1 MKLLQE
7 ILYGTRIQETTGN
20 THVAIED
27 VAFDSRKV
35 KAFSLFVAVPGTQ
48 VDGHDYIDQAID
60 SGAVAIIAER
70 MPENRKEGITYVR
83 VHDTGASLGPI
94 AASFYGHPSESM
106 KVVAITGT
114 NGKTTTVSLLYQLF
128 RSMDRK
134 VGMLSTIENR
144 ILDQAIVATHTTPDA
159 LQMQQLFR
167 KMADAGCKY
176 VFMEASSH
184 SIHQHRLAGT
194 KLTGALF
201 TNITHE
207 HLDYHN
213 DFNAYIAAKK
223 GLFDM
228 LPADAFALTNQD
240 DSHGADMTHD
250 CKAKTLD
257 YALTSMAD
265 YRGKIVENQLAGLHL
280 HLEGHDLYSK
290 LIGSFNAYN
299 LLAVYAVAR
308 ELGMEPLEVLTHIS
322 LLNPPAGR
330 FQQVEAP
337 DGVTAVVDFAHTPD
351 ALDNVLKTIDSFR
364 TGSTQVITVVGCG
377 GNRDKT
383 KRPIMARVAASWSD
397 RVFLTSDNP
406 RREEPDSI
414 IADMKAGLDPID
426 ARKCIAIADRREAIR
441 MAAQLATSGDIL
453 LVAGKGHEA
462 YQEIQ
467 GVRHDFDDCLELR
480 NAFKTA

>member
-1 MKLLQE
+1 MKLLQD

-48 VDGHDYIDQAID
+48 VDGHDYIDQAIA

-70 MPENRKEGITYVR
+70 MPENRKEGVTYVR
-83 VHDTGASLGPI
+83 VHDTGESLGPI

-106 KVVAITGT
+106 KVVAVTGT

-144 ILDQAIVATHTTPDA
+144 VLDQAIVATHTTPDA

-228 LPADAFALTNQD
+228 LPADAFALTNRD
-240 DSHGADMTHD
+240 DSHGADMTHN
-250 CKAKTLD
+250 CKARILD

-299 LLAVYAVAR
+299 LLSVYAVAR
-308 ELGMEPLEVLTHIS
+308 ELGMETLEVLTHIS

-351 ALDNVLKTIDSFR
+351 ALDNVLKAIDSFR
-364 TGSTQVITVVGCG
+364 TSSTQVITVVGCG

-406 RREEPDSI
+406 RGEEPDAI
-414 IADMKAGLDPID
+414 IADMKAGLDPMD